1 MSFIDAHLH
10 LQDPR
15 LGSGLQSILSHL
27 RQSEVSRWVVN
38 GTSPDDWVRVRELA
52 RENPEAIA
60 GYGLHPWKVNKVGE
74 AGIETLESFLA
85 DDREAIVGEIG
96 LDKWIPD
103 HDIELQKCCFLKQLE
118 IANAYGRST
127 TIHCLQ
133 SWGHLLDCLKA
144 VPPLKSFLLHS
155 YGGPREM
162 VGDFVELGA
171 FFSISGY
178 FFRSDKAKKLAVFD
192 EVPKNRL
199 LLESDAPDML
209 PPDEL
214 IRVPLD
220 DGLNHP
226 ANLVR
231 IYEAYAEHLELPLDE
246 VVDLMAGNFSRWYQ
260 TKARS
265 SADERSAIE

>member
-15 LGSGLQSILSHL
+15 LASRLGSIKSQL
-27 RQSEVSRWVVN
+27 RQEDVSRWVVN
-38 GTSPDDWVRVRELA
+38 GTSPDDWLRVRAIA
-52 RENPEAIA
+52 RENSEAIA
-60 GYGLHPWKVNKVGE
+60 GYGLHPWKVNKMGE

-85 DDREAIVGEIG
+85 ADLEAIVGEIG

-103 HDIELQKCCFLKQLE
+103 HDIELQKNCFLKQLE

-127 TIHCLQ
+127 SVHCLQ
-133 SWGHLLDCLKA
+133 SWGHLLDCLKK
-144 VPPLKSFLLHS
+144 VPPLKPFLLHS

-162 VGDFVELGA
+162 VEGFIELGA

-178 FFRSDKAKKLAVFD
+178 FFRADKAKKLAVFN
-192 EVPKNRL
+192 EVPKDRL

-209 PPDEL
+209 PPEEL
-214 IRVPLD
+214 IEVILE

-226 ANLVR
+226 VNLVR
-231 IYEAYAEHLELPLDE
+231 IYRAYAEYVALPLDV
-246 VVDLMAGNFSRWYQ
+246 VVDQMARNFTRWYQ
-260 TKARS
+260 AKARS